1 MSKKTTAAAEVVE
14 PAKGASPHVRTGEI
28 EVLSDRAAFGEAD
41 AALAD
46 FLGLDLTTAPDVR
59 AERAVVAYNS
69 ATRSLVEAGLLLA
82 SLKRDVSQEQFLEL
96 LAQRGMHKQRA
107 YSLMNGAALAA
118 RLPED
123 QRDQVLSLGK
133 SKVLALGNASPEVVD
148 QMLEDGDI
156 DISTLSVRDLRA
168 RLRDLEA
175 EIADTQAQRDAAEAE
190 ATGLKKKLA
199 KTPVEREDA
208 VPVAVADLRAEF
220 VANTGKVDLAL
231 KSVEAIGPELAMMI
245 GGPAHD
251 WVDGTTRLAV
261 SGLVALRMQIDG
273 VLHKYIKLLPEGDR
287 PEPVPS
293 SYLTQDELA
302 ECADA
307 WKVLAQTHTY
317 EQDLRAHQREQERP
331 RGRGRPTNA
340 PKAPG
345 KA

>member
-1 MSKKTTAAAEVVE
+1 MTKKTAPEKAAAD
-14 PAKGASPHVRTGEI
+14 AGPHVRTGEI
-28 EVLSDRAAFGEAD
+28 QVLSDRAVFAEAD

-46 FLGLDLTTAPDVR
+46 YLGLDLTTAPDVR
-59 AERAVVAYNS
+59 AERAVLAYNS

-82 SLKRDVSQEQFLEL
+82 SVKRDVSQEAFIEL
-96 LAQRGMHKQRA
+96 INQRGMHKQRA

-123 QRDQVLSLGK
+123 QREQVLALGK

-148 QMLEDGDI
+148 QMLEEDDI
-156 DISTLSVRDLRA
+156 DINALSVRDLRA
-168 RLRDLEA
+168 RLRELEA
-175 EIADTQAQRDAAEAE
+175 EVADTAAQRDAAEAE

-199 KTPVEREDA
+199 KTPLEREDA
-208 VPVAVADLRAEF
+208 VPVVVADLRAEF
-220 VANTGKVDLAL
+220 VACTGKVDLAL
-231 KSVEAIGPELAMMI
+231 KSIEAIGPELVAMV

-251 WVDGTTRLAV
+251 WVDGTARLAV

-273 VLHKYIKLLPEGDR
+273 VLRKYTNLLPDGDR
-287 PEPVPS
+287 PDPVPS
-293 SYLTQDELA
+293 SYLSQQELA

-331 RGRGRPTNA
+331 RGRGRPSNA
-340 PKAPG
+340 PKAP